1 MATKSST
8 PLEITDQS
16 ETIEFELN
24 KEKYKLTI
32 SNNSSKIQFKIE
44 DLLSLKKNKYFLQT
58 NLKELQNID
67 RFFLIFEN
75 LNEVNQSLIKQVR
88 KNNVDIS
95 KDGNVCK
102 LKINNPV
109 NDKEFT
115 IELEKTKSDSK
126 DSDEKEINDSLPL
139 VTELRKKIDDLEK
152 RMENLELK
160 LDGVQDI
167 EKNVGVLR
175 SHKKKVEEEDEEEE
189 PDDGRQLLK
198 SSLIGKKEEKIIKG
212 FLQGKLLSAE
222 LIFDTAK
229 DGDSIDAFKTKVEGK
244 FPTLYIIKTDIGVI
258 FGAYAT
264 STWVENKSIPDY
276 NAFVFTL
283 DPPNKYKVTL
293 PKFGLFGYNYKENIM
308 FQFGGVCFRIEGNC
322 TKSNTNVIRG
332 SHYERGFI
340 DCIKGDHK
348 FRVSRLE
355 IFKLTF

>member
-1 MATKSST
+1 M
-8 PLEITDQS
+8 
-16 ETIEFELN
+16 
-24 KEKYKLTI
+24 
-32 SNNSSKIQFKIE
+32 
-44 DLLSLKKNKYFLQT
+44 LSLKKNKYFLQT

-88 KNNVDIS
+88 KNNIDIS

-139 VTELRKKIDDLEK
+139 VTELRKKIDALEK

-222 LIFDTAK
+222 LILKKFFDK
-229 DGDSIDAFKTKVEGK
+229 MNVL
-244 FPTLYIIKTDIGVI
+244 LY
-258 FGAYAT
+258 F
-264 STWVENKSIPDY
+264 S
-276 NAFVFTL
+276 
-283 DPPNKYKVTL
+283 
-293 PKFGLFGYNYKENIM
+293 
-308 FQFGGVCFRIEGNC
+308 
-322 TKSNTNVIRG
+322 
-332 SHYERGFI
+332 FI
-340 DCIKGDHK
+340 
-348 FRVSRLE
+348 
-355 IFKLTF
+355 

>member
-1 MATKSST
+1 MASKSST

-32 SNNSSKIQFKIE
+32 SNNSNKIQFKLE
-44 DLLSLKKNKYFLQT
+44 ELLSLKRNQYFIQT

-67 RFFLIFEN
+67 RFFLMFEN
-75 LNEVNQSLIKQVR
+75 LQEVNESLIKQVK
-88 KNNVDIS
+88 KNNIDIS
-95 KDGNVCK
+95 KDGNLLK
-102 LKINNPV
+102 LKIKNPV

-115 IELEKTKSDSK
+115 IELNKIKSDSN
-126 DSDEKEINDSLPL
+126 DVDEKEINDSLPL
-139 VTELRKKIDDLEK
+139 VEELRKKIDDLEK
-152 RMENLELK
+152 RMETLEQKLEGSQNLEK
-160 LDGVQDI
+160 SVP
-167 EKNVGVLR
+167 VLR
-175 SHKKKVEEEDEEEE
+175 SHKKVEVEEEEEE
-189 PDDGRQLLK
+189 PDDGRQLFK
-198 SSLIGKKEEKIIKG
+198 SNLIGKKEEKVIKG

-229 DGDSIDAFKTKVEGK
+229 DGDSIDAFKTKIAGK
-244 FPTLYIIKTDIGVI
+244 FPTLFIIKTDIGVT

-264 STWVENKSIPDY
+264 STWVENKFIPDY
-276 NAFVFTL
+276 NSFVFTL
-283 DPPNKYKVTL
+283 NPNNKYKVTT

-322 TKSNTNVIRG
+322 TKTNNNIVRG
-332 SHYERGFI
+332 SNYEKGFI
-340 DCIKGDHK
+340 NFIQGDHK